1 MGALVAACEAANAPQ
16 RACGALARSLR
27 FAHSVPMTGR
37 PCKPGEDVKSLW
49 RMLLPGTPFPVC
61 GLAEEDDATP
71 SSGARHQHSA
81 ATTAPDVPETK
92 SD

>member
-1 MGALVAACEAANAPQ
+1 
-16 RACGALARSLR
+16 
-27 FAHSVPMTGR
+27 
-37 PCKPGEDVKSLW
+37 
-49 RMLLPGTPFPVC
+49 MLLPGTPFPVC